1 VSALPAG
8 IAGFPAA
15 ISSPDAALEIGGRRC
30 DTAPFFAPA
39 MELAKNLVYR
49 CGHLDYYRKRAEWFG
64 KLPGASGAA
73 QCC

>member
-1 VSALPAG
+1 
-8 IAGFPAA
+8 
-15 ISSPDAALEIGGRRC
+15 
-30 DTAPFFAPA
+30 